1 MVAKTYGNHF
11 TDTIL
16 ASHHGESK
24 MKADNELQVP
34 TVKRRP
40 LAATARLKT
49 HVHPFYKMSR
59 SAVISVPYAEK
70 KHYYVDTRERGGSE
84 DMDDVENCSKEHS
97 DAPS

>member
-1 MVAKTYGNHF
+1 
-11 TDTIL
+11 
-16 ASHHGESK
+16 

-49 HVHPFYKMSR
+49 HVHPFCKMSR

-70 KHYYVDTRERGGSE
+70 KTLLCRHSRTWRVRGHEQRG
-84 DMDDVENCSKEHS
+84 
-97 DAPS
+97 